1 MENDGYSEKSEHDAQ
16 EDWDNGANEN
26 GGRLTEESDM
36 DQSGRAVS
44 GAAGHILR
52 RAEPGGEGRGETRQD
67 ITHRRL
73 TYTDR
78 LLGVQHVTKPVA
90 SQ

>member
-36 DQSGRAVS
+36 DQSDELSPGLQATSYVEQS
-44 GAAGHILR
+44 QEEM
-52 RAEPGGEGRGETRQD
+52 AEVKHDRTS
-67 ITHRRL
+67 L
-73 TYTDR
+73 TD
-78 LLGVQHVTKPVA
+78 G
-90 SQ
+90 